1 MAYFSRLILALLLC
15 VGFTMP
21 VQASEIVPSG
31 PLGCGADP
39 EPNAFN
45 PYATDRDF
53 SPKRECRSGVNGPGT
68 VTWGWLNQCTRY
80 SWCPSWYPTNTIA
93 ASPTCPTDSTLN
105 SSGQCE
111 CTTGYKAVDGKCD
124 PPPPN
129 CSENQ
134 ELDPDTNTCVCKSG
148 PAGDFAVSG
157 DVYTGCNDG
166 CTIVLSSGSYS
177 KSTNKTYGTWNQ
189 NGNTCSPSPDSPG
202 VDAPDSQDGQD
213 AGKCPTGQCP
223 GTVNGQ
229 FMCVPCK
236 GKESSDSSS
245 SENTTQTP
253 NGASAPSS
261 SSSESSSGSK
271 STECEGGVC
280 VTKEKVVV
288 VNPDG
293 STTEKEKETTE
304 SISDFCAKNPKAAI
318 CKAVEDGRWGGSC
331 SGGFQCSGDAVQC
344 AQAQAAWK
352 SACAADV
359 SGMSDQINTGSAA
372 MAAGAA
378 SGLGIPGGSDVF
390 DLGSRLSEVPL
401 FGSSGGCPS
410 DVSVNVG
417 GTSYTIAFSA
427 MCGQL
432 QVLGVAL
439 MGFAYLI
446 AGFIV
451 FRGDRS

>member
-1 MAYFSRLILALLLC
+1 MAYFSRLILI
-15 VGFTMP
+15 FTLFLSHSHLAYSQTLVYKYAVSDQP
-21 VQASEIVPSG
+21 PWAKFPTIAQACQDWVVKFVYPPHPELGNAQYSG
-31 PLGCGADP
+31 GSLTVEDYGA
-39 EPNAFN
+39 
-45 PYATDRDF
+45 
-53 SPKRECRSGVNGPGT
+53 SGNCIMFDAV
-68 VTWGWLNQCTRY
+68 CTRNGAP
-80 SWCPSWYPTNTIA
+80 CG
-93 ASPTCPTDSTLN
+93 TDNFQQPVHRYLVDEEPP
-105 SSGQCE
+105 E
-111 CTTGYKAVDGKCD
+111 CSA
-124 PPPPN
+124 
-129 CSENQ
+129 NQ
-134 ELDPDTNTCVCKSG
+134 ELDPETNTCVCKDTNG
-148 PAGDFAVSG
+148 KPAGSFAVNG
-157 DVYTGCNDG
+157 DTYVGCNDG
-166 CTIVLSSGSYS
+166 CKIVLSSGSYS
-177 KSTNKTYGTWNQ
+177 ASTNKTYGTWQ
-189 NGNTCSPSPDSPG
+189 QTGESCAPSPDSPG
-202 VDAPDSQDGQD
+202 VDDPDSDSGKD
-213 AGKCPTGQCP
+213 AGKCPAGTCP
-223 GTVNGQ
+223 GTFNGQ
-229 FMCVPCK
+229 SMCVPCK

-245 SENTTQTP
+245 SENTSETP

-280 VTKEKVVV
+280 ITKEKVVV

-318 CKAVEDGRWGGSC
+318 CKAVEEGRWGGSC

-352 SACAADV
+352 SACASDV
-359 SGMSDQINTGSAA
+359 SGMSDQINTGTAA

-390 DLGSRLSEVPL
+390 DLGSRLSDVPL

>member
-1 MAYFSRLILALLLC
+1 MAYLSRVIALLILAFA
-15 VGFTMP
+15 GSSFAGP
-21 VQASEIVPSG
+21 RDYYFYASSPWWPTAED
-31 PLGCGADP
+31 GCASVSPPTPNHVFSHVFIPPGYGDAYWQCFFADTTIP
-39 EPNAFN
+39 PPNTAQHGGGM
-45 PYATDRDF
+45 
-53 SPKRECRSGVNGPGT
+53 KG
-68 VTWGWLNQCTRY
+68 
-80 SWCPSWYPTNTIA
+80 
-93 ASPTCPTDSTLN
+93 TCPEGKIAD
-105 SSGQCE
+105 
-111 CTTGYKAVDGKCD
+111 YAAKACID
-124 PPPPN
+124 PPPVPE
-129 CSENQ
+129 CAENQ
-134 ELDPDTNTCVCKSG
+134 ELDPETNTCVCKTG
-148 PAGDFAVSG
+148 PAGSFAVSG
-157 DVYTGCNDG
+157 DTYIGCNDG
-166 CTIVLSSGSYS
+166 CVIALNSGSYS
-177 KSTNKTYGTWNQ
+177 AAKNKTYGEWRQT
-189 NGNTCSPSPDSPG
+189 GDTCTPSPDSPG
-202 VDAPDSQDGQD
+202 IDPPDSPDGQD

-245 SENTTQTP
+245 SENTTETP

-359 SGMSDQINTGSAA
+359 TGMSDQINTGSAA

>member
-1 MAYFSRLILALLLC
+1 MAYFSRLIILALLFLS
-15 VGFTMP
+15 GG
-21 VQASEIVPSG
+21 QAFAANNYYFVFNGSANKTPTAEAACLDGIAQFAG
-31 PLGCGADP
+31 PTGVFFISVD
-39 EPNAFN
+39 
-45 PYATDRDF
+45 
-53 SPKRECRSGVNGPGT
+53 VNGGPCTIGDNST
-68 VTWGWLNQCTRY
+68 PSFSWGGVGKFF
-80 SWCPSWYPTNTIA
+80 CPEGQTFNG
-93 ASPTCPTDSTLN
+93 
-105 SSGQCE
+105 SSCSVPDE
-111 CTTGYKAVDGKCD
+111 
-124 PPPPN
+124 PPE

-134 ELDPDTNTCVCKSG
+134 ELDPETNTCVCKTG

-157 DVYTGCNDG
+157 DVYSGCNNG

-177 KSTNKTYGTWNQ
+177 KSTNKTYGAWNQ